1 MPSVLPL
8 RSSSIKRRVLCP
20 GSAKMEFGLPDIS
33 TPEAEHGT
41 MLHEV
46 MAGTKDKEGL
56 SHDDLKLVE
65 DATEMRDAV
74 HRQIISTS
82 GKALGESITGL
93 RKEIEVEL
101 FLRDDQLNPLISRHA
116 DEVLINE
123 TKRSALIV
131 DYKFGKIPVDDA
143 PSNLQLRTYAV
154 MLADQEDLDEVWAA
168 IIQPA
173 VSGNE
178 NTTIALFDKKA
189 LLSWKNRL
197 AELASIVNSEEPPLI
212 ASQEACHYCKARGI
226 CPAAREQMS
235 RIVTHDK
242 MPLSVES
249 LPELLAKC
257 IIAERVVEKIRSAAR
272 ELLAGNPE
280 AIPGWRLKPV
290 QRRVIRDPV
299 LAFEKISD
307 VMSSQDFATA
317 CSVKIAELERK
328 FVQTMVASGM
338 KPGEAKR
345 EFGAKMG
352 DAIDTRTDNW
362 LVPNK

>member
-20 GSAKMEFGLPDIS
+20 GSAKMESGLPNPS
-33 TPEAEHGT
+33 SPEADHGT

-56 SHDDLKLVE
+56 SHEDLKLVD
-65 DATEMRDAV
+65 DAAEMRNAV
-74 HRQIISTS
+74 HRQIIATS
-82 GKALGESITGL
+82 GKALGESMAGL

-101 FLRDDQLNPLISRHA
+101 FLRDDQLDPLVSGHA

-123 TKRSALIV
+123 TKRSALII
-131 DYKFGKIPVDDA
+131 DYKFGKVPVDDA
-143 PSNLQLRTYAV
+143 PDNLQLRTYAV

-189 LLSWKNRL
+189 LLSWKKKL
-197 AELASIVNSEEPPLI
+197 EELALVVNSDEPPLI
-212 ASQEACHYCKARGI
+212 ASREACHYCTARGI

-235 RIVTHDK
+235 GIVMSDK

-257 IIAERVVEKIRSAAR
+257 VIAERVVERIRSAAR
-272 ELLAGNPE
+272 ELLGDNPDS
-280 AIPGWRLKPV
+280 IPGWKLKPV
-290 QRRVIRDPV
+290 QRRVIRDPA
-299 LAFEKISD
+299 LAFEKMAD
-307 VMSSQDFATA
+307 VMTSQDFATA

-328 FVQTMVASGM
+328 FTQAMVLNGM
-338 KPGEAKR
+338 KPGEAKKD
-345 EFGAKMG
+345 FSTKMG
-352 DAIDTRTDNW
+352 EAIEIRIDNW